1 MSKFYTNVAIRGN
14 RILHRGYHN
23 GVAFTEEGAFKP
35 SLFVL
40 SQRSETWRT
49 LDGKYV
55 EPIVFDDI
63 DSAREFTEKYRDVKS
78 YPIHGN
84 TDYLYQFIGEEYP
97 SEINYDM
104 KMMKIAYIDIET
116 ESEEGFPNIAT
127 ANEKVNVITII
138 CGSKKYTFA
147 LGKVDKSK
155 MPSDVLVNLYENE
168 EQMLGDFMLTWQS
181 LGIDIVTGWNVQ
193 FFDIPYLVHR
203 MQRLFG
209 DSFPKKFSPWGKLKD
224 RKVEING
231 RENITY
237 EIVGINTL
245 DYYDLY
251 KKFTYVTRESY
262 KLDHIASVELGEKKI
277 SYQEHDNFCDFYR
290 NDFTKFVQYNIQDTL
305 LVQKLESKLRLLEL
319 AVSLAY
325 SAKVNMQDV
334 FSQVR
339 TWDQIIYHYLHAK
352 KIVIPPKKKGKKDA
366 SFEGAYVKDPQVGMH
381 RWVVAFDLDSLY
393 PHLIMQ
399 YNLSP
404 ETKTHHGTRR
414 EVTPPS
420 FIFGTTA
427 AAAAISNAKKED
439 LCLAAN
445 GTTYR
450 RDVRGFLPELMDTM
464 YQQRKEYKRLM
475 LEAKAALK
483 TLPKD
488 ASKEEREDLSLAIS
502 KYHNFQLVR
511 KIQLNSA
518 FGAIGNEWFRY
529 YDEEIAE
536 AITLSGQLAVQW
548 VEREL
553 NKYIN
558 KVVGSVDDDY
568 IIAIDTDSVYLDLG
582 NVVDKFLP
590 NEKDEEKI
598 TKFIDK
604 VSNDAFQKVIN
615 DSYDKL
621 AVMMNAYEQK
631 MHMKRESIAAKGI
644 WTAKKRYM
652 LNVRLGEENVYLKEP
667 ELKIMGIETA
677 RSSTPEVVRNAL
689 KNVISTIMNKDES
702 AVHDFVAKFRDE
714 FKRLKPEKVAFP
726 RGCNGLREY
735 FDPTN
740 IYKKGTP
747 IATKGSLI
755 YNHHLRKNKLG
766 DKYQEVREGDKI
778 KFIYL
783 IMPNMLNEKVIA
795 FTGKIPEEFGLDG
808 FIDYDLQ
815 LDKTFIEP
823 LRTILGVLGWSVE
836 KVDTLEALFG

>member
-23 GVAFTEEGAFKP
+23 GTPFTEEEMFKP

-40 SQRSETWRT
+40 SKRGEVWKT
-49 LDGKYV
+49 LDGKAV

-63 DSAREFTEKYRDVKS
+63 DSAREFVDKYRDVQS
-78 YPIHGN
+78 YPIYGN

-97 SEINYDM
+97 SDIHYDM
-104 KMMKIAYIDIET
+104 NMMKIAYLDIET
-116 ESEEGFPNIAT
+116 ESEEGFPNIET
-127 ANEKVNVITII
+127 ANERVNVITLIV
-138 CGSKKYTFA
+138 GKKKYTFA

-155 MPSDVLVNLYENE
+155 MPGDVLVNLYENE

-203 MQRLFG
+203 MNRLFG
-209 DSFPKKFSPWGKLKD
+209 ESFAKKFSPWGKLKD
-224 RKVEING
+224 RKVEISG
-231 RENITY
+231 RENVAY
-237 EIVGINTL
+237 EIVGINML

-251 KKFTYVTRESY
+251 KKFTYVTRETY
-262 KLDHIASVELGEKKI
+262 KLGHIAQVELGESKVA
-277 SYQEHDNFCDFYR
+277 YQEHDNFADFYR
-290 NDFTKFVQYNIQDTL
+290 NDFTKFVQYNIQDTI
-305 LVQKLESKLRLLEL
+305 LVQKLEAKLRLLEL

-339 TWDQIIYHYLHAK
+339 TWEQIIYHHLHAK

-366 SFEGAYVKDPQVGMH
+366 SFEGAYVKDPQVGMR
-381 RWVVAFDLDSLY
+381 RWVVSFDLDSLY

-404 ETKTHHGTRR
+404 ETKTADGLRRGIIPSSVLQGTPTSLQLIDHARK
-414 EVTPPS
+414 
-420 FIFGTTA
+420 A
-427 AAAAISNAKKED
+427 N

-450 RDVRGFLPELMDTM
+450 RDIRGFLPELMDTM
-464 YQQRKEYKRLM
+464 YKQRKEYKKLM

-483 TLPKD
+483 RLPVD
-488 ASKEEREDLSLAIS
+488 APEEDREDLRLAIS

-536 AITLSGQLAVQW
+536 AITLSGQLSVQW
-548 VEREL
+548 VEKSLNEYL
-553 NKYIN
+553 NKII
-558 KVVGSVDDDY
+558 GSTDTDY
-568 IIAIDTDSVYLDLG
+568 VIAIDTDSVYLNLG
-582 NVVDKFLP
+582 PLVDKFLP
-590 NEKDEEKI
+590 NEKDSEKI

-615 DSYDKL
+615 DSYDSL
-621 AVMMNAYEQK
+621 ADRMNAYENK
-631 MHMKRESIAAKGI
+631 MHMKRESIAEKGI

-652 LNVRLGEENVYLKEP
+652 LNVCMGEENVYLAKP

-677 RSSTPEVVRNAL
+677 RSSTPEVVREAL

-702 AVHDFVAKFRDE
+702 AVQEFVSQFRNV
-714 FKRLKPEKVAFP
+714 FNGLKPEKVAFP

-735 FDPTN
+735 FDPN
-740 IYKKGTP
+740 GIYKKGTP

-755 YNHHLRKNKLG
+755 YNHHIRKNKLG
-766 DKYQEVREGDKI
+766 GKYQEIREGDKI

-783 IMPNMLNEKVIA
+783 KTPNMLGEKVIA
-795 FTGKIPEEFGLDG
+795 FTGKIPDEFELDG
-808 FIDYDLQ
+808 YIDYDLQ
-815 LDKTFIEP
+815 FEKTFLEP
-823 LRTILGVLGWSVE
+823 LRTILGVLGWREE
-836 KVDTLEALFG
+836 KVDTLESLFG

>member
-1 MSKFYTNVAIRGN
+1 MKFYTNVAIRGN
-14 RILHRGYHN
+14 HILHRGYEN
-23 GVAFTEEGAFKP
+23 GKPFTEEEAFKP

-40 SQRSETWRT
+40 SKRSQTWRT

-55 EPIVFDDI
+55 EPIVFDSI
-63 DSAREFTEKYRDVKS
+63 DSAREFTDKYSDVKS
-78 YPIHGN
+78 YPIYGN
-84 TDYLYQFIGEEYP
+84 TDYLYQFIGEEY
-97 SEINYDM
+97 SDEINYSMDQ
-104 KMMKIAYIDIET
+104 MKIAYIDIET

-127 ANEKVNVITII
+127 ANEKVNVITLI
-138 CGSKKYTFA
+138 CGYKKYTFA

-155 MPSDVLVNLYENE
+155 MPGDFLVNLYENE

-203 MQRLFG
+203 MQRLF
-209 DSFPKKFSPWGKLKD
+209 DESFPKKFSPWGKLKQ
-224 RKVEING
+224 RKVDING
-231 RENITY
+231 RENIAY
-237 EIVGINTL
+237 DIVGINTL

-262 KLDHIASVELGEKKI
+262 KLDYIASVELGEKKV
-277 SYQEHDNFCDFYR
+277 SYQEHDNFSDFYR
-290 NDFTKFVQYNIQDTL
+290 NDFTKFVQYNIQDTI
-305 LVQKLESKLRLLEL
+305 LVQKLEAKLRLLEL
-319 AVSLAY
+319 AISLAY

-381 RWVVAFDLDSLY
+381 RWVVSFDLDSLY

-404 ETKTHHGTRR
+404 ETKTMGGIRR
-414 EVTPPS
+414 SITPLS
-420 FIFGTTA
+420 ILEDGEDSA
-427 AAAAISNAKKED
+427 GIIQRAKRSD
-439 LCLAAN
+439 LVLAAN

-450 RDVRGFLPELMDTM
+450 RDVRGFLPELMETM
-464 YQQRKEYKRLM
+464 YEQRKHYKKLM
-475 LEAKAALK
+475 LEAKARLK
-483 TLPKD
+483 NDSSSLD
-488 ASKEEREDLSLAIS
+488 NESLSVLKNQIS

-536 AITLSGQLAVQW
+536 AITLSGQLSVQW

-553 NKYIN
+553 NKYFN
-558 KVVGSVDDDY
+558 KVIGSTDVDY
-568 IIAIDTDSVYLDLG
+568 VIAIDTDSVYLNLG
-582 NVVDKFLP
+582 PLIDKVMP
-590 NEKDEEKI
+590 NETDDRKI
-598 TKFIDK
+598 TLFIDK
-604 VSNDAFQKVIN
+604 ISNDSIQKIIN
-615 DSYDKL
+615 KSYDSL
-621 AVMMNAYEQK
+621 ANHMNAYENK
-631 MHMKRESIAAKGI
+631 MRMKRESIAAKGI

-652 LNVRLGEENVYLKEP
+652 LNVCMGEENVYLKEP

-677 RSSTPEVVRNAL
+677 RSSTPEIVRNAL
-689 KNVISTIMNKDES
+689 KNVISVIMNGDES
-702 AVHDFVAKFRDE
+702 AVHNFVAKFKNDFRGLPAD
-714 FKRLKPEKVAFP
+714 KVAFP
-726 RGCNGLREY
+726 RGCNGISEY
-735 FDPTN
+735 YDPIN

-747 IATKGSLI
+747 IATKGALV
-755 YNHHLRKNKLG
+755 YNHHIRKNKLG
-766 DKYQEVREGDKI
+766 GKYQEIREGDKL

-783 IMPNMLNEKVIA
+783 NTPNPIGEKVIA
-795 FTGKIPEEFGLDG
+795 FGGKIPDEFGLST

-815 LDKTFIEP
+815 FEKTFLEP
-823 LRTILGVLGWSVE
+823 LRTILGVLGWSDE
-836 KVDTLEALFG
+836 KVDTLESLFG